1 MGGGGGI
8 NFGGGAIGSTLGG
21 MVMGPVGSVAG
32 GLAGGMPGM
41 FGGGGGGPGSYGTY
55 MPMPERPDW
64 GSNLDDKT
72 GLLKS
77 NLTTQWGPDVTSDQR
92 GMDAYRNM
100 ALGTG
105 PSPWASAQLDK
116 QKLDEQGLNQS
127 AQEQNA
133 SAGAQARSGLASKY
147 GLSSGANASLAKQQM
162 RDQAKALQNVGF
174 QGAQARA
181 GIGAQDAT
189 NRQGFLQGLP
199 GQDLAQANLAMQ
211 NKTGN
216 LQQQQYNIG
225 NALNET
231 TQKRAADLN
240 AYNQQ
245 MSVYGANKNANA
257 MQAQGN
263 GGKK

>member
-1 MGGGGGI
+1 MGQVASGIGNVVSGVGKGIGGI
-8 NFGGGAIGSTLGG
+8 LGANQ
-21 MVMGPVGSVAG
+21 
-32 GLAGGMPGM
+32 
-41 FGGGGGGPGSYGTY
+41 GGGGGGSGIY
-55 MPMPERPDW
+55 MAQPTRPDW
-64 GSNLDDKT
+64 ASNLDPNT

-92 GMDAYRNM
+92 GIDAYRDM

-105 PSPWASAQLDK
+105 ASPWAQAQLAS
-116 QKLDEQGLNQS
+116 QKLDEQGLSQA
-127 AQEQNA
+127 AQQQNA

-147 GLSSGANASLAKQQM
+147 GLSSGANTSLAKQQM
-162 RDQAKALQNVGF
+162 KNNAMALQNVGF

-181 GIGAQDAT
+181 GIGAQDAA

-216 LQQQQYNIG
+216 LANQQYNIN
-225 NALNET
+225 NAVNET
-231 TQKRAADLN
+231 NAKRAADLN

-245 MSVYGANKNANA
+245 MAAYGSNQNANA
-257 MQAQGN
+257 MQAQGS